1 MPMRCRCPSG
11 STADPATVEPAVP
24 GTQRIADL
32 VLDDDRR
39 IRLSPQVEHERRVA
53 IHDLL
58 QENSFEPVGG
68 FEGPFIVHLG
78 LQSGG
83 LIFNVNDATDTP
95 LVSFAMPLGDF
106 RSLIK
111 DYFVVCESYFNAIKT
126 LSPSQIEA
134 IDMGRRG
141 LHNEG
146 SQLIRDRLADKAGI
160 GTDTARRLF
169 TLLCVL
175 HIRG

>member
-1 MPMRCRCPSG
+1 MAG
-11 STADPATVEPAVP
+11 N
-24 GTQRIADL
+24 QRISDIIL
-32 VLDDDRR
+32 EDDRR

-58 QENSFEPVGG
+58 AENVFDPIGG
-68 FEGPFIVHLG
+68 FAGPFVVHLG
-78 LQSGG
+78 LEGG
-83 LIFNVNDATDTP
+83 SLIFNVHDAADAP
-95 LVSFAMPLGDF
+95 LVSFSLPLGDF
-106 RSLIK
+106 RGLIK
-111 DYFVVCESYFNAIKT
+111 EYFTVCETYFNAIKT
-126 LSPSQIEA
+126 LSPSRIEA

-146 SQLIRDRLADKAGI
+146 SRLMAERLADKVAI
-160 GTDTARRLF
+160 DTDTARRLF

>member
-1 MPMRCRCPSG
+1 MEEDR
-11 STADPATVEPAVP
+11 
-24 GTQRIADL
+24 QRIKDL
-32 VLDDDRR
+32 ILDDDRR
-39 IRLSPQVEHERRVA
+39 IRLSAQVAHERRVA

-58 QENSFEPVGG
+58 EENSFDPIDG
-68 FEGPFIVHLG
+68 FEGPFIVRLG
-78 LQSGG
+78 LEEGG
-83 LIFNVNDATDTP
+83 LIFNIHDAEDAP

-106 RSLIK
+106 RGLIK
-111 DYFVVCESYFNAIKT
+111 DYFVVCESYFDAIKT

-146 SQLIRDRLADKAGI
+146 SRLMQERLADKVRI
-160 GTDTARRLF
+160 DLDTARRLF

>member
-1 MPMRCRCPSG
+1 MSG
-11 STADPATVEPAVP
+11 N
-24 GTQRIADL
+24 QRIADI

-39 IRLSPQVEHERRVA
+39 IRLSARVAHERRVA

-58 QENSFEPVGG
+58 EDNRFDPIGG
-68 FEGPFIVHLG
+68 FDGPFILHLG
-78 LQSGG
+78 LESGR
-83 LIFNVNDATDTP
+83 LIFNIHDKNDEP
-95 LVSFAMPLGDF
+95 IVSFSLPLGDF
-106 RSLIK
+106 RNLIK
-111 DYFVVCESYFNAIKT
+111 DYFTVCESYFDAIKT
-126 LSPSQIEA
+126 LAPSQIEA

-146 SQLIRDRLADKAGI
+146 SRLLQDRLADKVI
-160 GTDTARRLF
+160 IDIDTARRLF

>member
-1 MPMRCRCPSG
+1 MEEER
-11 STADPATVEPAVP
+11 
-24 GTQRIADL
+24 QRIREL
-32 VLDDDRR
+32 ILDDDRR
-39 IRLSPQVEHERRVA
+39 IRLSAQVEHERRVA

-58 QENSFEPVGG
+58 EENCFDPVDG
-68 FEGPFIVHLG
+68 FEGPFIIHLG
-78 LQSGG
+78 LQEGS
-83 LIFNVNDATDTP
+83 LIFNVHDAGDAP
-95 LVSFAMPLGDF
+95 LISFALPLGDF

-146 SQLIRDRLADKAGI
+146 SRLMQERLADKVKVDL
-160 GTDTARRLF
+160 DTARRLF

>member
-1 MPMRCRCPSG
+1 VAG
-11 STADPATVEPAVP
+11 N
-24 GTQRIADL
+24 QRIRDIICE
-32 VLDDDRR
+32 DDRR

-58 QENSFEPVGG
+58 AENVFEPAGG
-68 FEGPFIVHLG
+68 FEGPFVVHLG
-78 LQSGG
+78 LEGG
-83 LIFNVNDATDTP
+83 SLIFNVHDEKDAP
-95 LVSFAMPLGDF
+95 LVSFSLPLGDF

-111 DYFVVCESYFNAIKT
+111 EYFTVCETYFNAIKT
-126 LSPSQIEA
+126 LSPSRIEA

-146 SQLIRDRLADKAGI
+146 SRLMAERLAGKAMI
-160 GTDTARRLF
+160 DMDTARRLF

>member
-1 MPMRCRCPSG
+1 MAGAPC
-11 STADPATVEPAVP
+11 
-24 GTQRIADL
+24 IKNL
-32 VLDDDRR
+32 VLEDDRR
-39 IRLSPQVEHERRVA
+39 VRLSPNVEHERRVA

-58 QENSFEPVGG
+58 EANTFEPVGD
-68 FEGPFIVHLG
+68 FAGPFILHLG
-78 LQSGG
+78 LEGG
-83 LIFNVNDATDTP
+83 SLIFNVHDEADLP
-95 LVSFAMPLGDF
+95 LVSFSLPLGDF

-111 DYFVVCESYFNAIKT
+111 DYFTVCETYFNAIKT
-126 LSPSQIEA
+126 LSPSRIEA

-146 SQLIRDRLADKAGI
+146 SKLMAERLAGKVRID
-160 GTDTARRLF
+160 TDTARRLF

>member
-1 MPMRCRCPSG
+1 MG
-11 STADPATVEPAVP
+11 SEN
-24 GTQRIADL
+24 QRIANIL
-32 VLDDDRR
+32 LDDDRR
-39 IRLSPQVEHERRVA
+39 IRLSAQVEHERRVA

-58 QENSFEPVGG
+58 EENHFDPVGGPGDG

-78 LQSGG
+78 MSDGN
-83 LIFNVNDATDTP
+83 LIFNIHDDADKP
-95 LVSFAMPLGDF
+95 RVSFILPLGDF

-146 SQLIRDRLADKAGI
+146 SKLMQERLAEKVKIDI
-160 GTDTARRLF
+160 DTARRLF

-175 HIRG
+175 QIRG